1 MMNTNELSGLIVD
14 AAVKIHRELG
24 PGLFE
29 SVYQEIL
36 IYELEQRSLTVD
48 AEVPVPVR
56 WKEIEIQIGFR
67 ADMIVNKRT
76 IVELKSVE
84 NTAPVHRKQLLTYLK
99 LTGLKVGLLLNFGES
114 LMKNG
119 IHRLVNEFDE

>member
-14 AAVKIHRELG
+14 SAVKIHLELG

-36 IYELEQRSLTVD
+36 IYELEQRSLMVE

-56 WKEIEIQIGFR
+56 WKEVEIQIGFR
-67 ADMIVNKRT
+67 ADMIVNKR
-76 IVELKSVE
+76 IVLELKSVE
-84 NTAPVHRKQLLTYLK
+84 KTAPVHRKQLLTYLK

-114 LMKNG
+114 LMKDG

>member
-1 MMNTNELSGLIVD
+1 MNTNELSGLIVD

-36 IYELEQRSLTVD
+36 IYELEQRSLMVE

-56 WKEIEIQIGFR
+56 WKEFEIQIGFR
-67 ADMIVNKRT
+67 ADMIVNKR
-76 IVELKSVE
+76 IVVELKSVE

-99 LTGLKVGLLLNFGES
+99 LTGLKVGLLRNFGES